1 MSGSS
6 DVGYRVSS
14 PAAEGLCVCAQ
25 TPTLASK
32 GVVWTHSR
40 TNTNFLFFLS
50 VTHTCTHAC
59 TLAHV
64 HPRTLGLPNRNTQ
77 HAVSWTWSLGF
88 AWREAR
94 VSTPVFRAVIRGCW
108 DSQAASGSHTCAV
121 KCTER
126 PLMNSVHP
134 AALVGQQKK
143 SVNDSGKLES
153 ICKSIQI
160 STSRSSGS
168 SSQLLHTSS

>member
-25 TPTLASK
+25 TPMHCNAGFK
-32 GVVWTHSR
+32 GCGLDSLTHKHK
-40 TNTNFLFFLS
+40 LS
-50 VTHTCTHAC
+50 LLSLGHTHTHAC

-64 HPRTLGLPNRNTQ
+64 HPHTLRLLNRNTQ

-88 AWREAR
+88 GWRKAR
-94 VSTPVFRAVIRGCW
+94 FSTPVFRAVIRGW
-108 DSQAASGSHTCAV
+108 LDFQAASSSHTRAV

-134 AALVGQQKK
+134 AAFVGQQMK
-143 SVNDSGKLES
+143 SVNDSAKL
-153 ICKSIQI
+153 
-160 STSRSSGS
+160 
-168 SSQLLHTSS
+168 